1 MTWFHFALLS
11 VLTNGT
17 FIFLTKRSFTKTNID
32 PVAVN
37 FVLFL
42 FATITTLPFFLVSL
56 TKLPTLFTAPMGLV
70 IYLILVVINIFGF
83 KYYFESLSLNDLSIV
98 GPLDNLRPL
107 FVVALSIPLLGQLP
121 TPMMF
126 LGILLIITGALAI
139 QLKSGLSQ
147 FLITIRHS
155 RATHLIIA
163 STFLF
168 SLGNILDKK
177 LLSYTTPEIDAF
189 LSVAALLVV
198 FAIMVFTKRRQASIP
213 NIFQPT
219 LILSGVLVGAG
230 FLLLITA
237 NKLSSPNH
245 IIPVMMTRS
254 LFLAILGFVFLGEKG
269 YVRKIVSALIMIAG
283 VLLLV
288 Q

>member
-1 MTWFHFALLS
+1 MTWLHFALLS

-42 FATITTLPFFLVSL
+42 FATIATLPFFLVSL
-56 TKLPTLFTAPMGLV
+56 TKLPTLFTASQGL
-70 IYLILVVINIFGF
+70 IYFLILVVINIFGF
-83 KYYFESLSLNDLSIV
+83 KYYFESLSLNDLSLV

-107 FVVALSIPLLGQLP
+107 FVVALSVPFLHQPP
-121 TPMMF
+121 TPLMF
-126 LGILLIITGALAI
+126 LGIILIVVGALAI
-139 QLKSGLSQ
+139 QLKSGLDQ
-147 FLITIRHS
+147 FFQTVRHS
-155 RATHLIIA
+155 RATHLILA

-168 SLGNILDKK
+168 ALGNIFDKK

-189 LSVAALLVV
+189 LSVAALLIV
-198 FAIMVFTKRRQASIP
+198 FAIMVFTKKHASLP

-230 FLLLITA
+230 FLLIITA
-237 NKLSSPNH
+237 NKLASPNL
-245 IIPVMMTRS
+245 IVPVMMTRS
-254 LFLAILGFVFLGEKG
+254 LFLAILGFIFLGEKG
-269 YVRKIVSALIMIAG
+269 YVRKTLSAIIMTVG
-283 VLLLV
+283 VILLTR
-288 Q
+288 